1 MKKIYI
7 SPSNQTSNIYATGN
21 TNEGVQCQAIGER
34 VGELLQ
40 STYKDI
46 EVKVAPISQK
56 ALDRANEARNWG
68 NDLMVCIHTNA
79 SGSAS
84 AGKANGTLGI
94 YYKGDYKTLTLT
106 DAEIQER
113 KNFTQLM
120 VDKVAILTGI
130 NRGLIT
136 NQQTE
141 LVFCECPGGLIEME
155 FHDNAKGSDWIIANH
170 EPLANALVEAIA
182 EYLNLAKKD
191 EGDTPTEN
199 PSEETPTTNTYELFV
214 DCPVYS
220 NANNAINKINSTGT
234 YSKGIYYLYNK
245 YPDGYKGV
253 FNITRD
259 STGSTAGA
267 WINPED
273 NKVEE
278 VATEFKVGDLV
289 SIKEGAVWYDTGS
302 AVPSWVL
309 KKNWYISSISGDRA
323 VLNKPESGTNSINSP
338 ISTTYLVLVSTASSD
353 TPTEDV
359 TTLYKVRIS
368 WEDEAL
374 QIGAYSDLQNAIK
387 VADANATKGYKVF
400 DESGNVVY
408 EPENPTDT
416 PVEDTPSEEPEI
428 VTYNTQTPIVDNST
442 YSEDVIVRVIKAI
455 RKNNSSFDIIIAK
468 AFFNIGP
475 TYRISSLYAISQSIH
490 ETGWFRFQGSSVSPS
505 QHNYCGLGATGG
517 GVSGASFDTIEQGV
531 EAQFQHLYAYGC
543 KDELPEGVTL
553 YDPRYN
559 LVTRG
564 KAPTW
569 EELTGKW
576 AVPGYDT
583 ATYSTI
589 EEMMKLSTIES
600 PLCYGHK
607 ILNIAQRLL
616 NTEVTQEEIDEY
628 YGRVEDTP
636 TEEPEEPITPEE
648 PTEEPETPDDPT
660 EDIPTE
666 EEDKECFLIKLL
678 KLIWNFIVSLFK
690 K

>member
-40 STYKDI
+40 NTYKDI
-46 EVKVAPISQK
+46 EVRVAPISQK

-106 DAEIQER
+106 NAEIQER

-191 EGDTPTEN
+191 EGDIPTEN

-245 YPDGYKGV
+245 YPNGYKSV

-267 WINPED
+267 WVNPED

-278 VATEFKVGDLV
+278 VITEFKAGDLV
-289 SIKEGAVWYDTGS
+289 SIKDGAVWYDSGRN
-302 AVPSWVL
+302 VPDWVL
-309 KKNWYISSISGDRA
+309 KKNWYIDSINGDRA
-323 VLNKPESGTNSINSP
+323 VLDKSDVGNNSIKSAINVS
-338 ISTTYLVLVSTASSD
+338 YLVLVSS
-353 TPTEDV
+353 
-359 TTLYKVRIS
+359 
-368 WEDEAL
+368 
-374 QIGAYSDLQNAIK
+374 AIT
-387 VADANATKGYKVF
+387 DP
-400 DESGNVVY
+400 
-408 EPENPTDT
+408 PE
-416 PVEDTPSEEPEI
+416 ESEEPVIPEEPET

-455 RKNNSSFDIIIAK
+455 KKNNSSFDTDIAK

-589 EEMMKLSTIES
+589 EEMMKLSTIEN

-648 PTEEPETPDDPT
+648 PTEEPDIPIEEEPETPIEPETPDEPADTPV
-660 EDIPTE
+660 EDNPDVPIE
-666 EEDKECFLIKLL
+666 EEDKECFLVKLL